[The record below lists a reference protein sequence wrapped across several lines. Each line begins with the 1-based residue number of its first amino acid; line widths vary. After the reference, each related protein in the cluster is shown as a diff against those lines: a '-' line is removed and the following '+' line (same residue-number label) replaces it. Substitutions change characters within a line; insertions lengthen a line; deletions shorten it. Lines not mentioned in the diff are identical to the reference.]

1 MPSESRRAI
10 LCCFLLGILASVCVG
25 QDPKRESKSDDAA
38 DLLANVEKYAAIL
51 GEAQKA
57 LGNEKPEMARRKLL
71 STDPKLRG
79 WEFEYLLR
87 KSKEERLRWGLPGK
101 LEGRV
106 SRMKFA
112 DNERVVLARHSSES
126 EAGEVSIW
134 DFANEKVTPL
144 DFPPGYYVALAVSR
158 DGNLIAAAGRTGKV
172 TVWNVEKGEIVQQYS
187 GHNPDPKITST
198 SREFLR
204 VGTLDFSPDGK
215 RIVSTA
221 VGAAG
226 IEKVHAFKV
235 WSIETGQ
242 DLITIAGQHQEEKG
256 RPISSVC
263 FSPDG
268 KTIAS
273 GGFDGAITLWDAES
287 GKELRKIKGRLVNVL
302 CLEFS
307 PNSKRLACGSIN
319 SAIWDPATGK
329 QLVPLVDYRNPVASI
344 TFSPD
349 GKRLV
354 TGGWDKTVRIW
365 DAGTGVQLL
374 LLETLGNHVDSVTMS
389 PDGKS
394 IAAGGPQGRAIPKP
408 IVWSIQT
415 VAAAQNSGDDNAAA
429 KPQKDVAAAYAWARK
444 RLEES
449 NSKKPPFLQRRRDLP
464 LFTLPLVKLNLYG
477 SSVTDDGLKHLAAFP
492 KLKSLVL
499 SGKGITDAGLKQL
512 ATLPDG
518 REDADS
524 MRERNPSG
532 TIRSGLQS
540 SRSS

>member
-25 QDPKRESKSDDAA
+25 QDPTRESKSDDAA

-79 WEFEYLLR
+79 WEFEYLLS

-204 VGTLDFSPDGK
+204 VGSLDFSPDGK

-287 GKELRKIKGRLVNVL
+287 GKELRKIKGPLVNVL

-329 QLVPLVDYRNPVASI
+329 QLVPLVNYRNPVASI

-415 VAAAQNSGDDNAAA
+415 VAQAEQ
-429 KPQKDVAAAYAWARK
+429 
-444 RLEES
+444 
-449 NSKKPPFLQRRRDLP
+449 
-464 LFTLPLVKLNLYG
+464 
-477 SSVTDDGLKHLAAFP
+477 
-492 KLKSLVL
+492 
-499 SGKGITDAGLKQL
+499 
-512 ATLPDG
+512 
-518 REDADS
+518 
-524 MRERNPSG
+524 
-532 TIRSGLQS
+532 
-540 SRSS
+540 

>member
-1 MPSESRRAI
+1 
-10 LCCFLLGILASVCVG
+10 
-25 QDPKRESKSDDAA
+25 
-38 DLLANVEKYAAIL
+38 
-51 GEAQKA
+51 
-57 LGNEKPEMARRKLL
+57 MARSKLL

-79 WEFEYLLR
+79 WEFEYLLS

-172 TVWNVEKGEIVQQYS
+172 TVWNVEKGEIVQRYS

-221 VGAAG
+221 VGAPG

-287 GKELRKIKGRLVNVL
+287 GKELRKIKGPLVNVL

-408 IVWSIQT
+408 IVWSIRT
-415 VAAAQNSGDDNAAA
+415 VAAAQNSGDDNATAI
-429 KPQKDVAAAYAWARK
+429 
-444 RLEES
+444 
-449 NSKKPPFLQRRRDLP
+449 KK
-464 LFTLPLVKLNLYG
+464 
-477 SSVTDDGLKHLAAFP
+477 
-492 KLKSLVL
+492 
-499 SGKGITDAGLKQL
+499 
-512 ATLPDG
+512 
-518 REDADS
+518 
-524 MRERNPSG
+524 
-532 TIRSGLQS
+532 
-540 SRSS
+540 